1 MLWNWNTIDSCF
13 IARSWHVRTAGA
25 FAGSC
30 IGVLLLVILLEAL
43 RRAGKEYDQF
53 ITWKHIQ
60 AHSASPAVASSAAQS
75 SKGPVNDSASGSVD
89 GLAPAACAPI
99 PRFRPNIFQQAV
111 RALLHTFQF
120 AVAYFVML

>member
-13 IARSWHVRTAGA
+13 IARSWHVKTVGA

-30 IGVLLLVILLEAL
+30 IGVLLLVVLLEAL
-43 RRAGKEYDQF
+43 RRAGKEYDQY

-60 AHSASPAVASSAAQS
+60 ASAAAPVAVTANPSS
-75 SKGPVNDSASGSVD
+75 SKTPGQDSASGSID
-89 GLAPAACAPI
+89 GLAPAVCAPV
-99 PRFRPNIFQQAV
+99 PRFRPSILQQAV